1 MQLDDILGILVF
13 VAVIG
18 GLTVRGLAWN
28 KVKAFGARSWPI
40 SQGRIESGR
49 VVAQDARYF
58 TYYVAQLA
66 YSYSVSGEYYS
77 GFYEKTFF
85 REGSA
90 QMFVDTLKGCRHLFA
105 TKRTPTMCLLCSAR
119 DQHSVWPLQV

>member
-90 QMFVDTLKGCRHLFA
+90 QMFVDTLKGMPAFVRHKA
-105 TKRTPTMCLLCSAR
+105 NSHHVSALLR
-119 DQHSVWPLQV
+119 EDQHSVWPLQL